1 MRRFIQHLI
10 ILCAAI
16 QAESNNWKGTHPE
29 RPSDWHEPSNWSSG
43 SVPRLSDGSDV
54 VIPAGL
60 DNYPILKGHAEVDL
74 TLIVDSKA
82 RLNLNGHIIS
92 IARESQ
98 IDFDQIGTKQEDAGF
113 YLHEGGFL
121 DASEGIPKIIIGR
134 GTLSIKGNI
143 RGRPALVANSN
154 HAPVILNLGGA
165 AIRSLTLTS
174 SIFPYR
180 VAVNESFQVGA
191 LELQGGHLLIQKGQV
206 LDINGDLELSA
217 RRVPSALTLLG
228 DINLHGSIK
237 GQGSLRHVQASDGWL
252 RMVGK
257 GGQVI
262 ESVGILPHLMI
273 SRASGKVR
281 VNGNLRCTGLKVQTG
296 NVLDLSKGSKL
307 IFGLTTPEWRFDPK
321 DKLIIKTY
329 QPSRS
334 SRDLFSN
341 HGTILGTPEVPF
353 RILVAE
359 QNRLFQI
366 EGKYF
371 YPAEK
376 VAPKTTLSLETQSPV
391 VGSLSAQAA
400 GSRLQIK
407 DGRLLLDGKPV
418 TDKEED
424 PDAELE
430 DEVGL
435 GEDEARPEKAQITNL
450 SMKEVKPESVE
461 NLSMDFDLANVSGH
475 NIARFAS
482 RICSYPSIGMSIRNA
497 VDGDEATAVS
507 FRTGVGRGGSYEFAF
522 DEPVAISRVRFLQ
535 GGLFAIQYF
544 LYADTTN
551 DGKYDKA
558 LVYAADGAPNAWQE
572 LSFETTPLYRL
583 KLRAFQGQ
591 RGWEKSYPD
600 IREIEIYSDEETYQR
615 LAKDQRPE
623 SKIPESTPWI
633 EFGEVVKLQLPEPT
647 AATQILK
654 SVMVDLWM
662 AGIHENQLPKAHLRA
677 HAPFQKL
684 LEGVK
689 ELGADTMTLFIE
701 ADPKAF
707 WPSKNFKSITN
718 PDYYKKIEEAGLPQV
733 GEKLTDEN
741 EKLDEFDDEVQEDVE
756 QPEKPRPEIKVPI
769 GRDLL
774 REFTEGA
781 HEQGLKVF
789 VLFRPDI
796 YETYIGPKGQDAYEL
811 LCEEVATRGV
821 DGVYLMPDED
831 TFGLANPRGAKLP
844 EDHPSRAEFRKRWGP
859 DADLPNGWEQSVNYR
874 RHVLSNYERAGE
886 ALKRRQAIVKK
897 INPKCIT
904 LLNIGSGAVSGNNR
918 MTYGLAYDL
927 IGHLSGV
934 DYMGTDYQPQETR
947 RFVAAS
953 KTRQA
958 TVMDG
963 VGIDGTLGVISGIF
977 QGASIINHYRY
988 NYIELWKRTDSIKS
1002 GLKFIQS
1009 LERWGIRRA
1018 RPPRSIALLTS
1029 RASEDW
1035 WDNLNGTYWL
1045 GWNPK
1050 AKQGFWSS
1058 RFINEFLLRNGYS
1071 FDLYYLDHVEQVR
1084 EAAKYDL
1091 LILPFPYSVSKEVAG
1106 LLAQAR
1112 SSGKKFLI
1120 GQKQG
1125 EVDELG
1131 VVHEGPALQ
1140 NLIKTGQANGDV
1152 VCLEE
1157 NWVDA
1162 ETDPKFISR
1171 LRANIDKL
1179 LGDRKP
1185 MLFLSHGSNV
1195 EAHLLEIDSR
1205 TKFIALLNWGAEA
1218 SVEVGVHMPEGN
1230 YEMIG
1235 VSMQKPEEFRTSVI
1249 GKQKSVSTDFLKRF
1263 AVKLPKHDVLALKVQ
1278 QR

>member
-60 DNYPILKGHAEVDL
+60 ENYPTLSSDGEVDRKL
-74 TLIVDSKA
+74 LIRSKA
-82 RLNLNGHIIS
+82 WLNLSGHKVR
-92 IARESQ
+92 IATSSR
-98 IDFDQIGTKQEDAGF
+98 IDYDQVGANQPEAGLYIEKDA
-113 YLHEGGFL
+113 FL
-121 DASEGIPKIIIGR
+121 DASIATSEVIIGR
-134 GTLSIKGNI
+134 GQISNQGTVRGKPALSIDSKHPSISLKTG
-143 RGRPALVANSN
+143 G
-154 HAPVILNLGGA
+154 VIFG
-165 AIRSLTLTS
+165 SLTLHPS
-174 SIFPYR
+174 VYPYS
-180 VAVNESFQVGA
+180 VTIEESTEVEGSVM
-191 LELQGGHLLIQKGQV
+191 LSGGHLLIKAEQV
-206 LDINGDLELSA
+206 LRIRGDLLFRGKPSLSA
-217 RRVPSALTLLG
+217 VTLIG
-228 DINLHGSIK
+228 DIQLHGSIESD
-237 GQGSLRHVQASDGWL
+237 GSHRQLQASTGWV

-257 GGQVI
+257 GDQQI
-262 ESVGILPHLMI
+262 AAQGILPPLMLDKPG
-273 SRASGKVR
+273 GKVKA
-281 VNGNLRCTGLKVQTG
+281 NGDLYCTGLKVQAR
-296 NVLDLSKGSKL
+296 NFLDLSEGQKL
-307 IFGLTTPEWRFDPK
+307 VFGLRTPEWRFDPK
-321 DKLIIKTY
+321 EKLIVKTY

-334 SRDLFSN
+334 CRDLVSN
-341 HGTILGTPEVPF
+341 HGTIIGKPDVPF
-353 RILVAE
+353 RLYLHDKDKV
-359 QNRLFQI
+359 FQI
-366 EGKYF
+366 EGRYF
-371 YPAEK
+371 YPPVKKRTDPALGL
-376 VAPKTTLSLETQSPV
+376 VAAQSPFA
-391 VGSLSAQAA
+391 GSLSVQTPA
-400 GSRLQIK
+400 SRLQIK
-407 DGRLLLDGKPV
+407 GGALLLDGKPF
-418 TDKEED
+418 TEQSDD

-430 DEVGL
+430 NEVGP
-435 GEDEARPEKAQITNL
+435 GEDEPRLEKAKISAL
-450 SMKEVKPESVE
+450 LIKVLEP
-461 NLSMDFDLANVSGH
+461 DSGARGSGV

-482 RICSYPSIGMSIRNA
+482 RIHSHPSTGMCIRNL
-497 VDGDEATAVS
+497 VDGDEATVAS
-507 FRTGVGRGGSYEFAF
+507 FRTGVGLGGNYDFTF
-522 DEPVAISRVRFLQ
+522 TQPVSVSRVRFLQ

-662 AGIHENQLPKAHLRA
+662 AGIHENQLPKGDIRA
-677 HAPFQKL
+677 HAPFKKL

-918 MTYGLAYDL
+918 MTYGLASDL
-927 IGHLSGV
+927 IGHVSSV

-953 KTRQA
+953 KNRQA

-988 NYIELWKRTDSIKS
+988 NYIELWEKTDSIKS